1 VHRKEYTVEDL
12 VQHPSFRQM
21 VKGTASAEEVSRWNS
36 WIEAR
41 DRNRAKAR
49 QAIAE
54 IAGFEFDHP
63 AQADMD
69 RKEEWERLYKATIG
83 KSAPVIEQKYISGR
97 GSSLRWTYRVVAFV
111 ILGGFIG
118 VGLYLNGRTDQ
129 LSTQVEQITREKTV
143 RTGSEEHKTI
153 RFSNGARI
161 VMNGNAAITYSM
173 GLLHSQTIEVTLEG
187 EAYFD
192 AENIAD
198 ESKPVFAIRT
208 PDGMIR
214 DIGTKFLVT
223 VGDGR
228 SRVVLQ
234 EGAVEVEVRES
245 TNGSRHIAMQEGE
258 MLEFNRS
265 EVVTKQ
271 AVNATLYTSWA
282 TGFMRFNETTIQE
295 FAGFVEQRFEVAVQ
309 VVDPDLADIKMDGGI
324 YYKSLE
330 ELVRSVSEITKIPV
344 YQSEDRKIVYIGD
357 HFNGINAE

>member
-1 VHRKEYTVEDL
+1 VHRKEYTVDDL
-12 VQHPSFRQM
+12 VQNPSFRQM
-21 VKGTASAEEVSRWNS
+21 VKGTASAEEVGRWNS

-54 IAGFEFDHP
+54 IAGFEFDDP
-63 AQADMD
+63 AQSDMD
-69 RKEEWERLYKATIG
+69 KQEEWGRLYEATIG
-83 KSAPVIEQKYISGR
+83 KSGPATEHQYIPGR
-97 GSSLRWTYRVVAFV
+97 GSSLRWTYRVAAVI

-118 VGLYLNGRTDQ
+118 VGLYLYGRTDQ
-129 LSTQVEQITREKTV
+129 LSTQVEQITQEKTV
-143 RTGSEEHKTI
+143 RTVPGEHKTI
-153 RFSNGARI
+153 SFSNGARI
-161 VMNGNAAITYSM
+161 IMNGNAAITYSL

-192 AENIAD
+192 AENITD
-198 ESKPVFAIRT
+198 ESEPVFAVRT
-208 PDGMIR
+208 PDGIIR

-234 EGAVEVEVRES
+234 EGAVEVEVGGS
-245 TNGSRHIAMQEGE
+245 TNGDQHIAMQEGE

-282 TGFMRFNETTIQE
+282 TGFMRFNETTIRE
-295 FAGFVEQRFEVAVQ
+295 FTGFVEQRFDVAVQ
-309 VVDPDLADIKMDGGI
+309 VVDPDLADIKMDGGV

-330 ELVRSVSEITKIPV
+330 ELVRSVSEIIRIPV
-344 YQSEDRKIVYIGD
+344 YQSEDRRIVYIGD
-357 HFNGINAE
+357 KVKGINAE